1 MDDETWEAQLMQNLA
16 RVNAYDITG
25 RLNLMDR
32 HVRYA
37 D

>member
-1 MDDETWEAQLMQNLA
+1 MGDDTWEAQLTQNLA

-25 RLNLMDR
+25 RLNLMTR

>member
-1 MDDETWEAQLMQNLA
+1 MDDKTWEAQLTQNLG

-25 RLNLMDR
+25 RPNLMAP

>member
-1 MDDETWEAQLMQNLA
+1 MQNLA

-25 RLNLMDR
+25 RLNFMDR